1 MPVVKAIIDLLFF
14 RISKQAL
21 ISLNGKHLTAGLL
34 GTWIAGI
41 GRYWDDPGAK
51 ILQKLGLGSVMFI
64 PLGGSDMD
72 NC

>member
-1 MPVVKAIIDLLFF
+1 M
-14 RISKQAL
+14 
-21 ISLNGKHLTAGLL
+21 
-34 GTWIAGI
+34 

-51 ILQKLGLGSVMFI
+51 LLQKLGLGSVMFI